1 MKKTRYNKITSQFHK
16 RIVLVVGDLMLD
28 KYLWGRTNRI
38 SPEAPVPI
46 VDINKIDYRPGG
58 AANVALNLSALG
70 CNVIIIG
77 IIGSDSD
84 GKNLL
89 NLLKKYNIDCSKIVI
104 SDNRYTTVKTRIM
117 SQDQQV
123 VRADYEVKIPLS
135 DNSREQLI
143 RSFELTI
150 KKVDGLILQDYNKGI
165 FDIKNIPE
173 IINLA
178 NNTNKPIYVDPKKS
192 NFTSFKNVRFFK
204 PNLVEFCDGF
214 DSNQNSIK
222 KDGFQLKKELNAD
235 MIFITQGSDGA
246 SLFENSKYHHI
257 STKAR
262 KVHDVS
268 GAGDTVISTF
278 TLSDLCD
285 ADPKESAILSNYA
298 AGRVCEEVGVVPITL
313 NMLNEI
319 VENYRD

>member
-1 MKKTRYNKITSQFHK
+1 MEKSRYNKITSQFHK
-16 RIVLVVGDLMLD
+16 KTVLVVGDLMLD

-46 VDINKIDYRPGG
+46 VDVRNIDYRPGG

-123 VRADYEVKIPLS
+123 VRADYEVKTPLS
-135 DNSREQLI
+135 DDSLEKLFN
-143 RSFELTI
+143 SFELAI
-150 KKVDGLILQDYNKGI
+150 NKVDGLILQDYNKGI

-178 NNTNKPIYVDPKKS
+178 NNTNKPIYVDPKNS
-192 NFTSFKNVRFFK
+192 NFTSFKNVRLFK
-204 PNLVEFCDGF
+204 PNLVEFCEGF

-278 TLSDLCD
+278 ALSDLCD
-285 ADPKESAILSNYA
+285 ANPKESAILANYA

-313 NMLNEI
+313 DMLNEI
-319 VENYRD
+319 INYNNN

>member
-1 MKKTRYNKITSQFHK
+1 MEKSRYNKITSQFHK
-16 RIVLVVGDLMLD
+16 KTVLVVGDLMLD

-46 VDINKIDYRPGG
+46 VDVRNIDYRPGG

-123 VRADYEVKIPLS
+123 VRADYEVKTPLS
-135 DNSREQLI
+135 DDSLEKLFN
-143 RSFELTI
+143 SFELAI
-150 KKVDGLILQDYNKGI
+150 NKVDGLILQDYNKGI
-165 FDIKNIPE
+165 FDIKNITK

-178 NNTNKPIYVDPKKS
+178 NNVNKPIYVDPKSS
-192 NFTSFKNVRFFK
+192 NFTSFKNVRLFK
-204 PNLVEFCDGF
+204 PNLVEFCEGF
-214 DSNQNSIK
+214 ESNQNSIK
-222 KDGFQLKKELNAD
+222 NDGFQLKKELNAD
-235 MIFITQGSDGA
+235 MILITQGSDGA
-246 SLFENSKYHHI
+246 SLFENSEYHHI
-257 STKAR
+257 PTKAR
-262 KVHDVS
+262 KGHDVA
-268 GAGDTVISTF
+268 GAGDTVISIF

-285 ADPKESAILSNYA
+285 ANPKESA
-298 AGRVCEEVGVVPITL
+298 TL
-313 NMLNEI
+313 
-319 VENYRD
+319 

>member
-1 MKKTRYNKITSQFHK
+1 MKKSRYNKITSQFHK

-135 DNSREQLI
+135 DNSREQ
-143 RSFELTI
+143 
-150 KKVDGLILQDYNKGI
+150 
-165 FDIKNIPE
+165 
-173 IINLA
+173 
-178 NNTNKPIYVDPKKS
+178 
-192 NFTSFKNVRFFK
+192 
-204 PNLVEFCDGF
+204 
-214 DSNQNSIK
+214 
-222 KDGFQLKKELNAD
+222 
-235 MIFITQGSDGA
+235 
-246 SLFENSKYHHI
+246 
-257 STKAR
+257 
-262 KVHDVS
+262 
-268 GAGDTVISTF
+268 
-278 TLSDLCD
+278 
-285 ADPKESAILSNYA
+285 
-298 AGRVCEEVGVVPITL
+298 
-313 NMLNEI
+313 
-319 VENYRD
+319 